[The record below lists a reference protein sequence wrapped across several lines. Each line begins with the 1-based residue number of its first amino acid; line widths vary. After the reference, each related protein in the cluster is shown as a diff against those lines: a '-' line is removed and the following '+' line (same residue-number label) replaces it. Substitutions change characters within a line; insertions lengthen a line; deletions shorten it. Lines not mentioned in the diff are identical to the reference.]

1 MGVAHQLTTNGSISI
16 VTTSYF
22 VENLQDLFDLPITRK
37 LEFEWLQSDFLKW
50 TGRILKRIKTFD
62 TVLRMTQQVQ
72 CSNGPPVL
80 RLTSQTNQK

>member
-37 LEFEWLQSDFLKW
+37 LEFECYKV
-50 TGRILKRIKTFD
+50 TFW
-62 TVLRMTQQVQ
+62 
-72 CSNGPPVL
+72 NGLEAFWKGSKPLALYLEWHNKYNVAMAP
-80 RLTSQTNQK
+80 RY